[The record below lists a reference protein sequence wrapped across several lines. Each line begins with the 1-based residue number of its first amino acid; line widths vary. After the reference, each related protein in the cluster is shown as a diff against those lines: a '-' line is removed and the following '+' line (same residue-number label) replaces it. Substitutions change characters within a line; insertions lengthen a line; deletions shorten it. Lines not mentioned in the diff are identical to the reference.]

1 MARAILQR
9 LDYFADEVLLPG
21 GQSYLSACTLFG
33 ASRRLSDGSGLD
45 AGRLPNAAQG
55 SLVFAGA
62 CVVDTSHTSLAT
74 DEPLKVLRF
83 LTNIDRYLSLQV
95 WVGDLKAVEA
105 PLTMAGLPAP
115 SLQGASDA
123 AGTQVGASGAGTATR
138 VFAARGPSTPLQF
151 APHPVGPNA
160 TVRMVI
166 VPRVNTPDFY
176 WQNYRND
183 GCRVYGVLGFVTA
196 TEAVA
201 GGARTSA

>member
-1 MARAILQR
+1 MARAVLQR
-9 LDYFADEVLLPG
+9 LDYFADEVALPG

-62 CVVDTSHTSLAT
+62 AVVDTSHTSLAT
-74 DEPLKVLRF
+74 DDPAKVMRF
-83 LTNIDRYLSLQV
+83 LTNIDRFLSLQV

-123 AGTQVGASGAGTATR
+123 VGTIIGTSPNGTASR
-138 VFAARGPSTPLQF
+138 VFLARAPSTPLQF

-166 VPRVNTPDFY
+166 VPRVNAPEPY
-176 WQNYRND
+176 WQPSLR
-183 GCRVYGVLGFVTA
+183 
-196 TEAVA
+196 
-201 GGARTSA
+201 